1 LIGIEGLG
9 EDLRGL
15 EIELFSE
22 MGNTNVR
29 ESAVVV
35 VGGGGGVGGGLQQG
49 SAIIGVGHGVAGRPD
64 VQQVPS
70 YGGAPQPTFIHAQQ
84 RAAQVASVDSMGGQ
98 SSSNSSGTAG
108 RSPLMFAHEVGA
120 PRINLVCLT
129 LTFCCTIL

>member
-1 LIGIEGLG
+1 
-9 EDLRGL
+9 
-15 EIELFSE
+15 
-22 MGNTNVR
+22 MR

-35 VGGGGGVGGGLQQG
+35 VGGGGGGGAGGLQQG
-49 SAIIGVGHGVAGRPD
+49 SAIIGVGHGVAVRPE

-120 PRINLVCLT
+120 CLPNS
-129 LTFCCTIL
+129 FCCRIL

>member
-1 LIGIEGLG
+1 
-9 EDLRGL
+9 
-15 EIELFSE
+15 

-35 VGGGGGVGGGLQQG
+35 VGGGGGGGLQQG
-49 SAIIGVGHGVAGRPD
+49 SAIIGVGHGVAVRPD

-84 RAAQVASVDSMGGQ
+84 RAAQVASVDSMGGH
-98 SSSNSSGTAG
+98 SSSNSSGTAA

-120 PRINLVCLT
+120 PRILFASL
-129 LTFCCTIL
+129 ILL